1 MLFALNTLSRA
12 RLTPTNRKSELTAAI
27 TEMAK
32 SFTQFAIAN
41 KQVKFEIW
49 FKMKTL
55 KFLIQ
60 IELEIQTLF

>member
-1 MLFALNTLSRA
+1 MLFALNTLSFT
-12 RLTPTNRKSELTAAI
+12 RLTPTNHKSELTADI

-32 SFTQFAIAN
+32 SFTQFAIA

-49 FKMKTL
+49 SKMKTL